1 MSMEVMV
8 SLEFQFFSLT
18 RKLIHFITETSFLLI
33 KGSDQFSAPAFFMYC
48 ESVHHMQ
55 RSFVF
60 PMRNL
65 IIHDLELRLDS
76 QGKFMPFFIRS
87 FF

>member
-8 SLEFQFFSLT
+8 SLEFQFFGFT

-33 KGSDQFSAPAFFMYC
+33 RGSDQVSAPAFFVYC

-60 PMRNL
+60 PMRNF
-65 IIHDLELRLDS
+65 IMHDLDQRLDS
-76 QGKFMPFFIRS
+76 QGKFMS
-87 FF
+87 FFLHSFF

>member
-8 SLEFQFFSLT
+8 SLEFQFFGFT

-33 KGSDQFSAPAFFMYC
+33 KGNDQFSAPAFFVYC
-48 ESVHHMQ
+48 ESLHHMQ

-60 PMRNL
+60 PMRNF
-65 IIHDLELRLDS
+65 IIHDLD
-76 QGKFMPFFIRS
+76 
-87 FF
+87 